1 MARSSRLS
9 VCLAIAMRNSS
20 KIHCARSISRQR
32 TTPWTAGIGQ
42 LSIMRA
48 MAWRWTSLSLDGCP
62 RRLSVQQTVRAALV
76 EVQHPISDDLKPDT
90 ANHRRLSARRAII
103 NCGERQKP
111 TGLRAVFR
119 LLRQTTQ
126 LGRTKISAQWYR
138 SRHDEPPWF
147 AMLNQTR
154 AHPGIAR
161 ESKFQGPGITHHGG
175 LVPAENR
182 C

>member
-1 MARSSRLS
+1 
-9 VCLAIAMRNSS
+9 
-20 KIHCARSISRQR
+20 
-32 TTPWTAGIGQ
+32 
-42 LSIMRA
+42 
-48 MAWRWTSLSLDGCP
+48 
-62 RRLSVQQTVRAALV
+62 
-76 EVQHPISDDLKPDT
+76 VQHPISDDLKPDT

-138 SRHDEPPWF
+138 SRHDEPPAF

-161 ESKFQGPGITHHGG
+161 ESKFQGPGIIA
-175 LVPAENR
+175 LEILQIR
-182 C
+182 LQRLL